1 MLTCIVLACAFANGL
16 ELLRSCFIS
25 QWAGIA
31 PPMLHF
37 AMGWNYSAHVSFR
50 NGLVLLR
57 PCFVLLVLDGTFVSL
72 FNVVLVARLD
82 FFHLQSCWC
91 STGLLFLCLM
101 SCWWLDSIFLSWGI
115 GFSNPFIGGLDS
127 PTHFEFCSGLDSP
140 THFVLLRP
148 CFIILTDSS
157 PVFSCLGQLR
167 RILSSKPLTNR
178 HSRRRR
184 S

>member
-1 MLTCIVLACAFANGL
+1 
-16 ELLRSCFIS
+16 
-25 QWAGIA
+25 
-31 PPMLHF
+31 
-37 AMGWNYSAHVSFR
+37 MGWNCSAHVSFR
-50 NGLVLLR
+50 NGLELLR
-57 PCFVLLVLDGTFVSL
+57 PCFISQWAGITPPMFHFAMGWYCSAHVL
-72 FNVVLVARLD
+72 
-82 FFHLQSCWC
+82 SCWC

-140 THFVLLRP
+140 THFELLRP

-167 RILSSKPLTNR
+167 RILSSKPLINR